1 MKKNTILI
9 ITGPTATGK
18 TKLAI
23 ECANLFNG
31 EIISSDSMQIYKKLD
46 IGTAKPDKEELS
58 QAKHHMV
65 DIVEPNE
72 EFSVQEFVSLADKK
86 IEELVKDQ
94 KLPIIVGGTGLYIKS
109 LIYPYSFCSAPKD
122 ENIRNKYKLLL
133 ETNGKE
139 YIYNLLKQKDPDA
152 ANKIHLNDTK
162 RVIRALE
169 ICEITG
175 NKKTEMNNEEVE
187 PRYNY
192 ILIALNL
199 PREELYERINTRVDI
214 MFKLGLLEEIS
225 ALKNKGIINESCQ
238 SMQAIGYK
246 EFFKY
251 FNNELSIDEVKEL
264 ICKNS
269 RNYAKRQI
277 TFIKGLKN
285 AIWFNPLTEKDKIIQ
300 YIKEELDKND

>member
-214 MFKLGLLEEIS
+214 MFKLGLLDEIS
-225 ALKNKGIINESCQ
+225 ALKNKGIINENCQ

-251 FNNELSIDEVKEL
+251 FNNELSIEEVKEL

-277 TFIKGLKN
+277 TFLKGLKN

>member
-139 YIYNLLKQKDPDA
+139 YIYDLLKQKDPDA

-175 NKKTEMNNEEVE
+175 NKKTDMNNEEVE

-251 FNNELSIDEVKEL
+251 FNNELSVDEVKEL

>member
-46 IGTAKPDKEELS
+46 IGTAKPNKEELS

-86 IEELVKDQ
+86 IEELIKDQ

-225 ALKNKGIINESCQ
+225 ALKKEGIINENCQ

-251 FNNELSIDEVKEL
+251 FNNELSIEEVKEL

-300 YIKEELDKND
+300 YIKEELVKND